1 MGKQGLGVYATSYR
15 QRFDT
20 VAHVLHYPQ
29 RPLVTTKTAELIGRD
44 LPNGQ
49 NAIVAIMCF
58 SGYNQGERSLLVSIN
73 AMHSKQLTRVVQPLE
88 NLKIPSEHCV
98 LLCRGL
104 GDHQPGRVGPGH
116 VHHDGIQDHERR

>member
-15 QRFDT
+15 QRMDT

-49 NAIVAIMCF
+49 NAMVAIMCHT
-58 SGYNQGERSLLVSIN
+58 GYNQGAILTHHPALILCHLLRTFLRQLPPLQQAERSFYG
-73 AMHSKQLTRVVQPLE
+73 LTLASFHAQE
-88 NLKIPSEHCV
+88 
-98 LLCRGL
+98 
-104 GDHQPGRVGPGH
+104 
-116 VHHDGIQDHERR
+116 

>member
-15 QRFDT
+15 QRMDT

-49 NAIVAIMCF
+49 NAMVAIMCHT
-58 SGYNQGERSLLVSIN
+58 GYNQGRRALLASIMATIIETTYVSVI
-73 AMHSKQLTRVVQPLE
+73 
-88 NLKIPSEHCV
+88 
-98 LLCRGL
+98 G
-104 GDHQPGRVGPGH
+104 
-116 VHHDGIQDHERR
+116 

>member
-1 MGKQGLGVYATSYR
+1 MINGGKAVLMGVCGKQMGKQGLGVYATSYR

-58 SGYNQGERSLLVSIN
+58 SGYNQGKRSLLVSIN
-73 AMHSKQLTRVVQPLE
+73 AMHVSSSRV
-88 NLKIPSEHCV
+88 
-98 LLCRGL
+98 
-104 GDHQPGRVGPGH
+104 
-116 VHHDGIQDHERR
+116 